1 MLSNQTVVIVILWG
15 GAIVET
21 WWCNM
26 ADSLC
31 TYKRITQENRKT
43 KPKNSKFLGLNINK
57 NIMIVVLYFCQY
69 ISLNPTKF

>member
-1 MLSNQTVVIVILWG
+1 
-15 GAIVET
+15 
-21 WWCNM
+21 M